1 MKSHVKE
8 ILIGDTLIEI
18 KSRTDDRHPS
28 GWSVIAF
35 SPELS
40 IRSTKLH
47 RLSGRTAFINS
58 ILGSCGLNGV
68 SEHKI
73 EAYQRALSLIID
85 EATS

>member
-1 MKSHVKE
+1 MNQHVKE
-8 ILIGDTLIEI
+8 ILIGDTLVEI

-35 SPELS
+35 TPDLS

-47 RLSGRTAFINS
+47 RPASRMAFINA
-58 ILGSCGLNGV
+58 ILGSCGLNG
-68 SEHKI
+68 EYHKKI
-73 EAYQRALSLIID
+73 EAFQRALSAILD

>member
-1 MKSHVKE
+1 MKQHVKE
-8 ILIGDTLIEI
+8 ILIGDTLVEI

-35 SPELS
+35 TPDLS

-47 RLSGRTAFINS
+47 RPSSRAAFINA
-58 ILGSCGLNGV
+58 ILGSCGLN
-68 SEHKI
+68 SESQQKI
-73 EAYQRALSLIID
+73 EAFQRALSAILD